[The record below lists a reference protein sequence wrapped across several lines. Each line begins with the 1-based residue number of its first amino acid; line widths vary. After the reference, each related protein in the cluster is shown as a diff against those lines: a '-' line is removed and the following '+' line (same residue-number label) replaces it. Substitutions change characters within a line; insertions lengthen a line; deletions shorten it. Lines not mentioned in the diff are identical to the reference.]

1 MAATRTPPTNAM
13 TVDVEDWFQVAA
25 FADRIDPASWDR
37 FVPRVERNTDRLIEM
52 FAGASVR
59 ATFFTLGWIAERHPA
74 LIRRIAAAGH
84 EVACHGY
91 SHQLV
96 YNQSQIT
103 FREETLRAKGLLED
117 LLGEPMRGYRAAS
130 YSIIRE
136 SLWALDIL
144 VEAGFEYDSSIF
156 PVRHDRYGIP
166 GGERWPHRL
175 TAPGGGELVE
185 FPLTTV
191 RWLGM
196 SLPIAGGGYFR
207 LYPYALTRAGLATI
221 TRESLPVIFYL
232 HPWEIDP
239 GQPRINASL
248 RSRFRH
254 YTNLGRCEAR
264 LARLLTHF
272 SWGAC
277 EDVLTGLGLLPATAP
292 ARRPIASGH
301 GLPNAASAGA

>member
-1 MAATRTPPTNAM
+1 MTGATICPTNAM

-25 FADRIDPASWDR
+25 LAERIDPASWDR
-37 FVPRVERNTDRLIEM
+37 FVPRVERNTDRLLEM
-52 FAGASVR
+52 FAGADVR

-84 EVACHGY
+84 EVACHGF

-96 YNQSQIT
+96 YRQEESV
-103 FREETLRAKGLLED
+103 FREETLRSKALLED
-117 LLGEPMRGYRAAS
+117 LLGRRVRGYRAAS
-130 YSIIRE
+130 YSITRD

-144 VEAGFEYDSSIF
+144 LEAGFEYDSSVF

-166 GGERWPHRL
+166 GSERWPHRIK
-175 TAPGGGELVE
+175 APGGGELVE

-196 SLPIAGGGYFR
+196 TLPIAGGGYFR
-207 LYPYALTRAGLATI
+207 LYPYALTRAGLSAI
-221 TRESLPVIFYL
+221 ASDARPIIFYL

-239 GQPRINASL
+239 DQPRIRASWT
-248 RSRFRH
+248 SRFRH

-264 LARLLTHF
+264 LAKLLGHF
-272 SWGAC
+272 RWSAC
-277 EDVLTGLGLLPATAP
+277 ENVLEGLGLLAGNAPGRATP
-292 ARRPIASGH
+292 EVGH
-301 GLPNAASAGA
+301 GLPDPARAHA